1 MTLIDF
7 FCRQRQGVPA
17 KHGQLVELLARPCP
31 QCAALLQQ
39 NRELHDRLLALTAP
53 TAQRALAEAEIARL
67 RATQPAVPTPPPA
80 PRPPPPPEQTPG
92 SITGLPV

>member
-1 MTLIDF
+1 M
-7 FCRQRQGVPA
+7 
-17 KHGQLVELLARPCP
+17 
-31 QCAALLQQ
+31 LQQ

-80 PRPPPPPEQTPG
+80 PRAPLPPEQTPG